1 MRTSGTFD
9 YKNAVWTSTA
19 AAPAD
24 ADLLLPLHP
33 EADKGQQYIPQI
45 DSQSFSTYLQ
55 PLELGDLRSI
65 DQLAATNTLRLGFNN
80 ILQTRNPLRL
90 ARPDRAR
97 RRRRPQFPPQRPGAG
112 FFRPAYAFLVHP
124 AHWLEIYNDEIYRIG
139 SFTMREFNT
148 GIILR
153 DGSAWSLQLG
163 ESFLRRENDDY
174 MLNYRIRL
182 NERFSALFML
192 EYGARQHR
200 FNQQVI
206 GLEETSSTPTGSNTS
221 SPPATAPTRRAISAS
236 RSMSRRF
243 DFERRAPKTGRQTG
257 RVSPVRRER
266 LARPRVNA
274 ASSWTFFAS

>member
-1 MRTSGTFD
+1 MWDIDGLRHLLTPTFS
-9 YKNAVWTSTA
+9 YRYI
-19 AAPAD
+19 
-24 ADLLLPLHP
+24 P

-80 ILQTRNPLRL
+80 ILQTRNPGYGSRDLIELDVADDLNFHRNDL
-90 ARPDRAR
+90 EPD
-97 RRRRPQFPPQRPGAG
+97 FSDLHTH
-112 FFRPAYAFLVHP
+112 FSFTP

-206 GLEETSSTPTGSNTS
+206 GLEETLVNTYRIQYLVTASNG
-221 SPPATAPTRRAISAS
+221 PNPEGHFGLQVNVEAL
-236 RSMSRRF
+236 RF
-243 DFERRAPKTGRQTG
+243 
-257 RVSPVRRER
+257 
-266 LARPRVNA
+266 
-274 ASSWTFFAS
+274 